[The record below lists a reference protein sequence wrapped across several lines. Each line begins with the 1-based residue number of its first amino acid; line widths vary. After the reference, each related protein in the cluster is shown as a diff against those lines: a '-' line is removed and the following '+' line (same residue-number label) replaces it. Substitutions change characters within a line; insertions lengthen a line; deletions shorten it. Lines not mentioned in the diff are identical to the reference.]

1 MERLNRNKGAF
12 ADARKINLWLAE
24 QVGRDP
30 VFVSKWWTNTWL
42 PYLQTLAKR
51 ANVLKVDMRDLLN
64 IKVQWSIK

>member
-1 MERLNRNKGAF
+1 MEDINRLKVVLAEKKRTNN
-12 ADARKINLWLAE
+12 WLASE
-24 QVGRDP
+24 LGKNP
-30 VFVSKWWTNTWL
+30 ATVSKWCTNTWL